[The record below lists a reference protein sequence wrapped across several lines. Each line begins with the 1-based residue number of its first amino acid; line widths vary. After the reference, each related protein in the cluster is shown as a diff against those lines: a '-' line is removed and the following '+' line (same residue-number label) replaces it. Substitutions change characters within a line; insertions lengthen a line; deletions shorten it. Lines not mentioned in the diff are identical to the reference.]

1 MHRYLKSTSMKL
13 ITLMSIHIVYP
24 FGNTIYESSDRTKV
38 REVNTLSN
46 KSQHFRSRW
55 ALPNSDS
62 CHSRSYPQPIVSEY
76 SETHSDIKEKFCHTK

>member
-1 MHRYLKSTSMKL
+1 MKL

-24 FGNTIYESSDRTKV
+24 FGNTIYESSDRTKI

-55 ALPNSDS
+55 ALPTSES
-62 CHSRSYPQPIVSEY
+62 CHRRANPQPIVSEY
-76 SETHSDIKEKFCHTK
+76 SETHLDIKKKFYHTK